1 MTGERRAT
9 SDLWWKNAVIYC
21 LDIETFFDT
30 DADGCGDILGLTERI
45 DYLAGLGV
53 TCIWLMPFFPSPQ
66 RDDGY
71 DITDYYN
78 IDPKLGTMGDFVEML
93 RTAQDRG
100 IRVLVDLVVNHTS
113 TQHPWFQSARKGRD
127 ALYHD
132 YYVWEDH
139 KPEEDLRDLIFP
151 GEENTSW
158 DWDAQARQ
166 WYLHRFYAEQP
177 DLNTA
182 NPAVRDEIAKIGAFW
197 LALGL
202 AGYRLDAVPYLLE
215 ETNRPGSDG
224 KDPHAL
230 LRELRAFLVRRRGD
244 AVLLG
249 EVNLPPE
256 QTRQYFGN
264 GNDELTM
271 IFNFRINQY
280 IYLSLARQDAGPLA
294 HALATQPAIPVECQ
308 WTNFVRN
315 HDELTL
321 DKLTPDERGE
331 VFAAFGPDERMQ
343 IYGRGIR
350 RRLPSMLDS
359 NQDRIRLTYALMFSL
374 PGTPTL
380 FYGEEIGMTE
390 NLDIPGRYSVRTPMQ
405 WSPEPHAGFSTAPDG
420 ARLCR
425 PLADDHSAN
434 VAEQRRE
441 PDSLLNWMERL
452 IRMRKECPEFG
463 WGIFE
468 QISSEG
474 PVFAHRCDWNGNT
487 VIAVHNLSDRS
498 ASQVL
503 PRSDAWAKLVDLFG
517 DEDCAPGDEIEL
529 KPYGYRW
536 LRAQLQL
543 IKS

>member
-1 MTGERRAT
+1 
-9 SDLWWKNAVIYC
+9 L
-21 LDIETFFDT
+21 
-30 DADGCGDILGLTERI
+30 
-45 DYLAGLGV
+45 
-53 TCIWLMPFFPSPQ
+53 
-66 RDDGY
+66 
-71 DITDYYN
+71 
-78 IDPKLGTMGDFVEML
+78 
-93 RTAQDRG
+93 
-100 IRVLVDLVVNHTS
+100 
-113 TQHPWFQSARKGRD
+113 
-127 ALYHD
+127 
-132 YYVWEDH
+132 
-139 KPEEDLRDLIFP
+139 
-151 GEENTSW
+151 
-158 DWDAQARQ
+158 
-166 WYLHRFYAEQP
+166 
-177 DLNTA
+177 
-182 NPAVRDEIAKIGAFW
+182 
-197 LALGL
+197 
-202 AGYRLDAVPYLLE
+202 
-215 ETNRPGSDG
+215 
-224 KDPHAL
+224 
-230 LRELRAFLVRRRGD
+230 
-244 AVLLG
+244 
-249 EVNLPPE
+249 
-256 QTRQYFGN
+256 
-264 GNDELTM
+264 
-271 IFNFRINQY
+271 
-280 IYLSLARQDAGPLA
+280 
-294 HALATQPAIPVECQ
+294 
-308 WTNFVRN
+308 
-315 HDELTL
+315 
-321 DKLTPDERGE
+321 
-331 VFAAFGPDERMQ
+331 FAAFGPDERMQ

-425 PLADDHSAN
+425 PLPDDHSAN

-503 PRSDAWAKLVDLFG
+503 PRSDTWTKLVDLFG

-536 LRAQLQL
+536 LRAQLQVV
-543 IKS
+543 KG